1 MSEEYREQNENKTQ
15 LTLPWAVQTNDLEM
29 IYEAWCDLELEL
41 LSSSYKY
48 SAFQSQFQQ
57 CTI

>member
-15 LTLPWAVQTNDLEM
+15 LTLPWAVQTNDLGM
-29 IYEAWCDLELEL
+29 IYEL

-48 SAFQSQFQQ
+48 SASQSQFQQ